1 MTDFHRMSA
10 MMKDLFPSNPEQDL
24 QALRAAANAPA
35 QEAAPTV
42 DYTTQ
47 SAQVR
52 DGSLPMDKDY
62 SVSDFAKLAG
72 VVGKPSGAEL
82 LQPVFED
89 NTKTA
94 VAHIDKELEAGDPMI
109 AAGALERAVKGD
121 TLTTMERDE
130 LKPYLEL
137 FQKLITDP
145 SMRARIL
152 AMAELLAGE
161 DKKTDERTLTK
172 GEEKEKERIVKG
184 MKKAKG
190 DFKDRYGDDAEA
202 VMYATATKM
211 ATQNASVDRSNI
223 PSIKERLYQ
232 QLSKY
237 K

>member
-1 MTDFHRMSA
+1 MEDMYKMSA
-10 MMKDLFPSNPEQDL
+10 MMKNLFPSTPEQDL
-24 QALRAAANAPA
+24 AALKAMANAPA
-35 QEAAPTV
+35 KEVTPTI

-47 SAQVR
+47 SAQVP
-52 DGSLPMDKDY
+52 DGSLQIDKDY

-72 VVGKPSGAEL
+72 VIGKPSGAEL

-94 VAHIDKELEAGDPMI
+94 VAHIDKELDAGDPMI

-152 AMAELLAGE
+152 AMAELLTA
-161 DKKTDERTLTK
+161 DNKKTDERTLTK

-184 MKKAKG
+184 MKKAQG
-190 DFKDRYGDDAEA
+190 DFKDRYGDDAKA

-211 ATQNASVDRSNI
+211 AKQNKNE
-223 PSIKERLYQ
+223 SIKQRLYKE
-232 QLSKY
+232 LAKY

>member
-42 DYTTQ
+42 DYTKE

-152 AMAELLAGE
+152 AMAELLAG
-161 DKKTDERTLTK
+161 DKETTERALTK
-172 GEEKEKERIVKG
+172 KER
-184 MKKAKG
+184 KKRDDYADELPDA
-190 DFKDRYGDDAEA
+190 DFKKRYGKDWEA
-202 VMYATATKM
+202 VKYGTATNM
-211 ATQNASVDRSNI
+211 AKQNASVDTSNI
-223 PSIKERLYQ
+223 PSIKEQLYK
-232 QLSKY
+232 QLAKL